1 MKTRIAGYITFSVL
15 RIVLLCQP
23 QIGRSGLP
31 SDAVEVPQVPFRDAE
46 TGNWGFREQQ
56 GSISI
61 PAVYSSVDDS
71 WNGGFSWAEFGSC
84 RAEDHPGWRCAREN
98 LADPFGTFLR
108 PDGTPLFS
116 FHAHPVADVGDDVWL
131 FVPPR
136 FEHGLAFVRFP
147 DGLIRG
153 ITTNGLP
160 LPLHERYGGF
170 ASIDAPHCGE
180 SPYVHYRGDWA
191 LVGLPDGRAGVL
203 GPDHEFAVWPSEDVA
218 EVHSLWKDGLTRLDP
233 FQFEGADRVPWLQ
246 REMVFAEPES
256 MTLERFVR
264 RLRKFLDNA
273 ARIESGPLGESEE
286 VFQRRRASFID
297 VSYPWELGQKP
308 VNVPAGSH
316 TVRSLIALVAE
327 QTHSVPLLDRQ
338 WIQFIPIPQ
347 ATGKEVEFPDRSV
360 RFRDF
365 VGWLNDAFACH
376 PCYGMERPLVF
387 LGTGDDGA
395 ASQTALTNLVS
406 MPAALCDHTP
416 RNAQELAAIISF
428 MSERNGFSTWD
439 DGRLF
444 VLNPAV
450 PGGRFVVEPGVRDE
464 MVSWLHSGLNTDF
477 LHGAR
482 MSDFRDL
489 ILDSLQESGR
499 MTNASV
505 RLDSAVSELSLTL
518 PHPLPS
524 NWLDLLTVVT
534 KVLPVDVNVSSNGVS
549 FLPAA
554 PGAEARMPNSDDRPP
569 PFSFSAWG
577 ENGAGDSVR
586 VKCHLSNLTPDDW
599 FVAVDENGRIAPL
612 WLPTNGE
619 DAKVDDAPLAPVFD
633 ILEELPQDVRWV
645 AWLHPTYFDGR
656 NHTGE
661 EWLIA
666 PDFIMWNV
674 DRSQVE
680 QSRGI
685 CPVRA
690 LNGKRWIHLG
700 GSEER
705 ATGNRSE
712 EFEGL
717 RWSCEL
723 EGTNLILT
731 VENEGDGPRLLGV
744 WPDAWKSLNND
755 LAKKYSSNARSRDV
769 FSGPFPLEASLSSP
783 HCGSIFRWPPTAAL
797 QGLFLVLHGKGAD
810 SASRAHS
817 FKLNVSSYKHPC
829 QPGDRFQCDVRMWLT
844 VVCPRTEVFPSCNGD
859 EKAERGIYR
868 RAIRC
873 HLKTLFIIDED
884 GRAVTESSMQEID
897 R

>member
-1 MKTRIAGYITFSVL
+1 M
-15 RIVLLCQP
+15 
-23 QIGRSGLP
+23 
-31 SDAVEVPQVPFRDAE
+31 
-46 TGNWGFREQQ
+46 
-56 GSISI
+56 
-61 PAVYSSVDDS
+61 DD
-71 WNGGFSWAEFGSC
+71 
-84 RAEDHPGWRCAREN
+84 
-98 LADPFGTFLR
+98 FGTFLR

-116 FHAHPVADVGDDVWL
+116 FHAHPVADVGNDMWL

-233 FQFEGADRVPWLQ
+233 LQFEGADRVPWLQ

-256 MTLERFVR
+256 MTLERFIR

-273 ARIESGPLGESEE
+273 ARTESGPLGESAEE
-286 VFQRRRASFID
+286 GFERRRASFID
-297 VSYPWELGQKP
+297 VFCPWELGQKP

-347 ATGKEVEFPDRSV
+347 ATGKEVDFPDRSV

-376 PCYGMERPLVF
+376 PCYGMERP
-387 LGTGDDGA
+387 
-395 ASQTALTNLVS
+395 
-406 MPAALCDHTP
+406 
-416 RNAQELAAIISF
+416 
-428 MSERNGFSTWD
+428 
-439 DGRLF
+439 
-444 VLNPAV
+444 
-450 PGGRFVVEPGVRDE
+450 
-464 MVSWLHSGLNTDF
+464 

-554 PGAEARMPNSDDRPP
+554 PGAEARMPNSDDRPL

-612 WLPTNGE
+612 WLPANGE
-619 DAKVDDAPLAPVFD
+619 DAKANDAPFAPVFD

-645 AWLHPTYFDGR
+645 AWLHPTYLDGK

-661 EWLIA
+661 EGLIA

-744 WPDAWKSLNND
+744 WPDAWKSLKND

-783 HCGSIFRWPPTAAL
+783 HCGSIFRWPPTAAM
-797 QGLFLVLHGKGAD
+797 QGLFLVLHGKGAA

-817 FKLNVSSYKHPC
+817 FKLDVSSYKHPC

-844 VVCPRTEVFPSCNGD
+844 VVCPRTEAFSSCNGD
-859 EKAERGIYR
+859 KQTERGIYR
-868 RAIRC
+868 RSIRC
-873 HLKTLFIIDED
+873 HLKTLFVIDED